1 MQEKLNL
8 VIELQ
13 KLIVKIN
20 NFVQHIDEPA
30 YLVDLVSD
38 DLLKQYGRERIEEAA
53 RIVMRECISE
63 ELSEKFTKLMREFD
77 EQYFGAPPLSPLKVE
92 VRYHIDRAAST
103 NMCTIRSGDG
113 VIELPASSEAIMVER
128 LLEEMLRLTVGRG
141 CWDCYVNES
150 NRLYFDGA
158 PLKVEPEMRHLSAEE
173 FIAKA
178 MRESITP
185 EEEYKKLHLRENP
198 PAEKA
203 AGA

>member
-1 MQEKLNL
+1 MQGKLNL
-8 VIELQ
+8 IIELQ

-20 NFVQHIDEPA
+20 NLVQHIDEPE

-53 RIVMRECISE
+53 RVVLKECISQ
-63 ELSEKFTKLMREFD
+63 ELSEKFTKLMRQLD
-77 EQYFGAPPLSPLKVE
+77 ERHFGAPPLSPLKVE
-92 VRYHIDRAAST
+92 VRYNIDRAAST

-113 VIELPASSEAIMVER
+113 VIELPASSEAVMVER

-141 CWDCYVNES
+141 CWECYVNGS

-158 PLKVEPEMRHLSAEE
+158 PMKVEPEMRHLSAEE

-178 MRESITP
+178 TREPIRQG
-185 EEEYKKLHLRENP
+185 EEHGKLLLPQNP
-198 PAEKA
+198 PAERA
-203 AGA
+203 VGA

>member
-1 MQEKLNL
+1 MYEKLNL
-8 VIELQ
+8 IIELQ

-20 NFVQHIDEPA
+20 NFVQHIDEPE

-38 DLLKQYGRERIEEAA
+38 DLLKQYRRERIEEAA
-53 RIVMRECISE
+53 RIVLKECISQ

-77 EQYFGAPPLSPLKVE
+77 ERYFGAPPLSPLKVE
-92 VRYHIDRAAST
+92 VRYNIDRAAST
-103 NMCTIRSGDG
+103 NMCTIRSGDD
-113 VIELPASSEAIMVER
+113 VIELPASSEAVMVER

-141 CWDCYVNES
+141 CWDCYVNGS

-158 PLKVEPEMRHLSAEE
+158 PMKVEPEMRHLSAEE
-173 FIAKA
+173 FVAKA
-178 MRESITP
+178 TREPIAL
-185 EEEYKKLHLRENP
+185 EEHGKQWLGKNP